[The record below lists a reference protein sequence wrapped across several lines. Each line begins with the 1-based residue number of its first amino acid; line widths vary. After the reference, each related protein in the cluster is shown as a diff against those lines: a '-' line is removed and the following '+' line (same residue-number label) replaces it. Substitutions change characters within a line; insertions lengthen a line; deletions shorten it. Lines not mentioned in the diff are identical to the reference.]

1 MKVTTPFTITAA
13 DSEARTIT
21 GQIVA
26 FDTAAKA
33 STGKVMFKSG
43 SLNPTNVKLN
53 LEHDSARPIGKT
65 LSMEFSPDGKSINAT
80 FKISKT
86 TAGTDAI
93 QEAIDGLRDG
103 FSVEANAIDFAHNE
117 DGTMVVSKADLVGV
131 ALTHNPAFDS
141 ARVSNV
147 AATTSPED
155 SETSSDEAEAQP
167 QQPTEGD
174 VVENTVTEPTAAE
187 TVEASA
193 KVEAT
198 SVAKPVNFIAA
209 RNPVVDPATF
219 LMHKVA
225 AMRGSEESRNYIA
238 AATSSTDNPGLIP
251 TRQLREVVNGLA
263 DSVRAS
269 IDSISSGTLPNAGL
283 IFQIPRITQLPD
295 VAVVDELDTVTP
307 VVMESDFIN
316 VDVKSFK
323 GNQVM
328 SVELADRSDP
338 LFFSELIS
346 NLSAQY
352 ARATNAYNSGVIVGA
367 ATAAPTEYTSPIS
380 AVDLLKFVSDGA
392 VDVYANTFRF
402 ADAIVVSPA
411 QWGNIMSMSV
421 DGRPIYNAL
430 QPQNAAGNAQP
441 RALRGSVNGLD
452 LWVDTALS
460 AAGLG
465 DGSMYVINRDA
476 YTWYESPRLELRTN
490 FINDGSIGIL
500 LYGYGATATKIAAG
514 AYKYVEDN

>member
-13 DSEARTIT
+13 DSESRTIT

-26 FDTAAKA
+26 FDTAANA
-33 STGKVMFKSG
+33 STGKVMFKQG

-53 LEHDSARPIGKT
+53 LEHDSSRPIGKT
-65 LSMEFSPDGKSINAT
+65 LSMEFAPDGKSINAT

-86 TAGTDAI
+86 TAGSDAI

-103 FSVEANAIDFAHNE
+103 FSVEAMAKEFGYNE
-117 DGTMVVSKADLVGV
+117 DGTMVVSSADLVGV
-131 ALTHNPAFDS
+131 ALTHNPAFGDLT
-141 ARVSNV
+141 RVSNV
-147 AATTSPED
+147 AATTAPED
-155 SETSSDEAEAQP
+155 SAPSSDVADASP
-167 QQPTEGD
+167 TSTEGD
-174 VVENTVTEPTAAE
+174 EVENTVEEQAAVE

-193 KVEAT
+193 QVQAT
-198 SVAKPVNFIAA
+198 SIAKPVNFIAA
-209 RNPVVDPATF
+209 RNPINDPATF

-225 AMRGSEESRNYIA
+225 AMRGSEESRSFIA

-251 TRQLREVVNGLA
+251 TRQFREVVNGLA
-263 DSVRAS
+263 DNVRAS
-269 IDSISSGTLPNAGL
+269 IDSISTGTLPTAGL
-283 IFQIPRITQLPD
+283 TFEIPKITQLPD
-295 VAVVDELDTVTP
+295 VSVVDELDEVTP
-307 VVMESDFIN
+307 VVMESEFIP
-316 VDVKSFK
+316 VSVKSFK

-346 NLSAQY
+346 NLSSQY
-352 ARATNAYNSGVIVGA
+352 ARATNAYNSAQIITGA
-367 ATAAPTEYTSPIS
+367 TKTATGYGSDITAAELLAWVS
-380 AVDLLKFVSDGA
+380 AGA
-392 VDVYANTFRF
+392 VSVYSNTFKF

-411 QWGNIMSMSV
+411 MWGRIMSFNV

-441 RALRGSVNGLD
+441 RSLRGSVNGID

-460 AAGLG
+460 GTG
-465 DGSMYVINRDA
+465 DNSMYVINRDA

-514 AYKYVEDN
+514 AYAFAD

>member
-21 GQIVA
+21 GKIVEFGVPA
-26 FDTAAKA
+26 TA
-33 STGKVMFKSG
+33 STGKVMFQRG
-43 SLNPTNVKLN
+43 SLNPANVKLN

-65 LSMEFSPDGKSINAT
+65 LSMELSPDGNSIEAT

-93 QEAIDGLRDG
+93 QEAMDGLRDG
-103 FSVEANAIDFAHNE
+103 FSVEANAIDFNHAK
-117 DGTMVVSKADLVGV
+117 DGTMIVNSADLVGV

-147 AATTSPED
+147 AATTAPED
-155 SETSSDEAEAQP
+155 SESSNDEAEATPTQ
-167 QQPTEGD
+167 TEGD
-174 VVENTVTEPTAAE
+174 AVENTVTEPTAE

-193 KVEAT
+193 PVQA
-198 SVAKPVNFIAA
+198 SAPKPVNFIAT
-209 RNPVVDPATF
+209 RNPIVSPETY

-225 AMRGSEESRNYIA
+225 ATRGSEESRAFIA
-238 AATSSTDNPGLIP
+238 AATASTDNPGLIP

-263 DSVRAS
+263 DNVRAS
-269 IDSISSGTLPNAGL
+269 IDSISNGTLPGAGL
-283 IFQIPRITQLPD
+283 VFQIPKITQLPA
-295 VAVVDELDTVTP
+295 VAQIDELDPVTP
-307 VVMESDFIN
+307 TVMESEFIN

-323 GNQVM
+323 GSQVM

-338 LFFSELIS
+338 LFFTELIS
-346 NLSAQY
+346 NLSSQY
-352 ARATNAYNSGVIVGA
+352 ARATNAYNSAQITSHATFTSSGYGANITAAELLAWVSGA
-367 ATAAPTEYTSPIS
+367 A
-380 AVDLLKFVSDGA
+380 VS
-392 VDVYANTFRF
+392 VYSNTFKF
-402 ADAIVVSPA
+402 ADAIVVSPEM
-411 QWGNIMSMSV
+411 WGRIMSFNV

-441 RALRGSVNGLD
+441 RSLRGSVNGID

-460 AAGLG
+460 GTS
-465 DGSMYVINRDA
+465 DGSMYVLNRDA

-490 FINDGSIGIL
+490 IISDGSIGIL
-500 LYGYGATATKIAAG
+500 MYGYGATATKIGAG
-514 AYKYVEDN
+514 AFLYRE

>member
-1 MKVTTPFTITAA
+1 MKVNTPFTITAA

-33 STGKVMFKSG
+33 STGKVLFKSG
-43 SLNPTNVKLN
+43 SITPANVKLN

-65 LSMEFSPDGKSINAT
+65 LAMELSPDGKSINAT

-86 TAGTDAI
+86 TAGSDAI
-93 QEAIDGLRDG
+93 QEAMDGLRDG
-103 FSVEANAIDFAHNE
+103 FSVEANAIDFGYNE

-147 AATTSPED
+147 AATTEPKD
-155 SETSSDEAEAQP
+155 SETSSDDAEATP
-167 QQPTEGD
+167 TPSTEGD

-187 TVEASA
+187 TVEAA
-193 KVEAT
+193 EVVQA
-198 SVAKPVNFIAA
+198 AAAPKPVNFIAT
-209 RNPVVDPATF
+209 RNPVVSPETF
-219 LMHKVA
+219 LMHQVA
-225 AMRGSEESRNYIA
+225 AARGSETSRAYIA
-238 AATSSTDNPGLIP
+238 AATASTDNPGLIP

-263 DSVRAS
+263 DNVRAS
-269 IDSISSGTLPNAGL
+269 IDSISNGTLPGAGL
-283 IFQIPRITQLPD
+283 VFQIPKITQLPA
-295 VAVVDELDTVTP
+295 VAQIDELDPVTP
-307 VVMESDFIN
+307 TVMESEFIN

-323 GNQVM
+323 GSQVM

-338 LFFSELIS
+338 LFFTELIS
-346 NLSAQY
+346 NLSSQY
-352 ARATNAYNSGVIVGA
+352 ARATNAYNSAQITSHATFTSSGYGANITAAELLAWVSGA
-367 ATAAPTEYTSPIS
+367 A
-380 AVDLLKFVSDGA
+380 VS
-392 VDVYANTFRF
+392 VYSNTFKF
-402 ADAIVVSPA
+402 ADAIVVSPEM
-411 QWGNIMSMSV
+411 WGRIMSFNV

-441 RALRGSVNGLD
+441 RSLRGSVNGID

-460 AAGLG
+460 GVS

-490 FINDGSIGIL
+490 IISDGSIGIL
-500 LYGYGATATKIAAG
+500 MYGYGATATKIGAG
-514 AYKYVEDN
+514 AFLYRE

>member
-21 GQIVA
+21 GKIVE
-26 FDTAAKA
+26 FDVPANA

-43 SLNPTNVKLN
+43 SLNPANVKLN

-65 LSMEFSPDGKSINAT
+65 LSMEFAPDGKSIEAT

-86 TAGTDAI
+86 TAGSDAI
-93 QEAIDGLRDG
+93 QEAMDGLRDG
-103 FSVEANAIDFAHNE
+103 FSVEANANDFGYNE
-117 DGTMVVSKADLVGV
+117 DGTMVVNSADLVGV

-147 AATTSPED
+147 AATTAPENSTPSND
-155 SETSSDEAEAQP
+155 DAEATP
-167 QQPTEGD
+167 TPSTEGD
-174 VVENTVTEPTAAE
+174 AVENTVTEPTTAE
-187 TVEASA
+187 TVEAAEVVQAS
-193 KVEAT
+193 
-198 SVAKPVNFIAA
+198 SVPKPVNFIAT
-209 RNPVVDPATF
+209 RNPIVSPETY

-225 AMRGSEESRNYIA
+225 ATRGSEESRAFIA
-238 AATSSTDNPGLIP
+238 AATASTDNPGLIP

-263 DSVRAS
+263 DDVRAS
-269 IDSISSGTLPNAGL
+269 IDSISTGTLPNAGL
-283 IFQIPRITQLPD
+283 VFQIPKITQLPN
-295 VAVVDELDTVTP
+295 VSVVDELDAVTP
-307 VVMESDFIN
+307 VVMESEFIN

-323 GNQVM
+323 GSQVM

-346 NLSAQY
+346 NLSSQY
-352 ARATNAYNSGVIVGA
+352 ARATNAYNSSQIIAGA
-367 ATAAPTEYTSPIS
+367 TKTATGYGTDITAAELLAWVS
-380 AVDLLKFVSDGA
+380 AGA
-392 VDVYANTFRF
+392 VSVYSNTFKF

-411 QWGNIMSMSV
+411 MWGRIMSFNV

-441 RALRGSVNGLD
+441 RSLRGSVNGID

-460 AAGLG
+460 GTG
-465 DGSMYVINRDA
+465 DDSMYVINRDA

-490 FINDGSIGIL
+490 IISDGSIGIL

-514 AYKYVEDN
+514 AYAFNKD

>member
-1 MKVTTPFTITAA
+1 MKVTTPFTLTAA

-26 FDTAAKA
+26 FDQPANA
-33 STGKVMFKSG
+33 STGKVMFKAG

-53 LEHDSARPIGKT
+53 LEHRPDRPIGKT
-65 LSMEFSPDGKSINAT
+65 LSMELSPDGTSMMAT

-86 TAGTDAI
+86 TAGSDAI

-103 FSVEANAIDFAHNE
+103 FSVEANAIEFGHNE

-147 AATTSPED
+147 AATTAPEN
-155 SETSSDEAEAQP
+155 SEPSTDEAEAQP

-174 VVENTVTEPTAAE
+174 VVENTVTETAAE

-193 KVEAT
+193 QVEA
-198 SVAKPVNFIAA
+198 AAAPKPVNFIAS
-209 RNPVVDPATF
+209 RNPIVSPETF
-219 LMHKVA
+219 LMHSVA
-225 AMRGSEESRNYIA
+225 AARGSEQSRSFIA

-263 DSVRAS
+263 DNVRAS
-269 IDSISSGTLPNAGL
+269 IDSISTNTLPSAGL
-283 IFQIPRITQLPD
+283 TFQIPKITQLPA
-295 VAVVDELDTVTP
+295 VGVVDELDPVTP
-307 VVMESDFIN
+307 TVMESDFID
-316 VDVKSFK
+316 VSVKSFK
-323 GNQVM
+323 GSQVM

-352 ARATNAYNSGVIVGA
+352 ARATNAYNSAQIITGSTKTATGIGTDI
-367 ATAAPTEYTSPIS
+367 TAAEFLTWV
-380 AVDLLKFVSDGA
+380 AGGA
-392 VDVYANTFRF
+392 VSVYSNTFKF
-402 ADAIVVSPA
+402 ADAIVVSP
-411 QWGNIMSMSV
+411 QMWGRIQSFN
-421 DGRPIYNAL
+421 DAGRPIYNAL
-430 QPQNAAGNAQP
+430 NPMNAAGNAQP
-441 RALRGSVNGLD
+441 RSLRGSVNGID

-460 AAGLG
+460 GTG
-465 DGSMYVINRDA
+465 SNSMYVINRDA

-490 FINDGSIGIL
+490 VISDGSIGIL
-500 LYGYGATATKIAAG
+500 MYGYGATATKIGAG
-514 AYKYVEDN
+514 AYAFNAS

>member
-26 FDTAAKA
+26 FDTPANA

-43 SLNPTNVKLN
+43 SLNPANVKLN

-65 LSMEFSPDGKSINAT
+65 LSMEFSPDGKAINAT

-86 TAGTDAI
+86 SAGSDAI

-103 FSVEANAIDFAHNE
+103 FSVEANANDFTHAK
-117 DGTMVVSKADLVGV
+117 DGTMIVTSADLVGV
-131 ALTHNPAFDS
+131 ALTHNPAFGDLT
-141 ARVSNV
+141 RVTNV
-147 AATTSPED
+147 AATEN
-155 SETSSDEAEAQP
+155 SETSTDEAEAQP

-193 KVEAT
+193 PVQAA
-198 SVAKPVNFIAA
+198 SVAKPVNFIAT
-209 RNPVVDPATF
+209 RNPIVSPETF

-225 AMRGSEESRNYIA
+225 AMRGDENSRSFVA
-238 AATSSTDNPGLIP
+238 AATATTDSPGLIP
-251 TRQLREVVNGLA
+251 TRQLREVVNGLSDA
-263 DSVRAS
+263 VRAS
-269 IDSISSGTLPNAGL
+269 IDSISTSTLPSAGMV
-283 IFQIPRITQLPD
+283 FQIPKVTALPTVTQI
-295 VAVVDELDTVTP
+295 DELDPITP
-307 VVMESDFIN
+307 AGLETEFIN

-323 GNQVM
+323 GSSVM

-338 LFFSELIS
+338 LYYQELIS
-346 NLSAQY
+346 TMSQQY
-352 ARATNAYNSGVIVGA
+352 ARTTNTYNSGIILAGA
-367 ATAAPTEYTSPIS
+367 TNTATGIGTDITAAELLSWVS
-380 AVDLLKFVSDGA
+380 AGA
-392 VDVYANTFRF
+392 VSVYANTFKF
-402 ADAIVVSPA
+402 ADAIVVSP
-411 QWGNIMSMSV
+411 QMWGRIMSFNV

-441 RALRGSVNGLD
+441 RSLRGSVNGID

-460 AAGLG
+460 GTG
-465 DGSMYVINRDA
+465 SGSMYVINRDA
-476 YTWYESPRLELRTN
+476 YTWYESARLELRTN
-490 FINDGSIGIL
+490 FIEDGSIGIL
-500 LYGYGATATKIAAG
+500 MYGYGATAKKIGAG
-514 AYKYVEDN
+514 AYKFNAS

>member
-26 FDTAAKA
+26 FDQPANA

-53 LEHDSARPIGKT
+53 LEHDASRPIGKT
-65 LSMEFSPDGKSINAT
+65 LNMELSPDGKSINAT
-80 FKISKT
+80 FKISRT
-86 TAGTDAI
+86 NAGSDAI

-103 FSVEANAIDFAHNE
+103 FSVEANAIEFGHNE

-147 AATTSPED
+147 AATTAPEN
-155 SETSSDEAEAQP
+155 SEPSIDEAEAQP

-174 VVENTVTEPTAAE
+174 VVENTVTETAAE

-193 KVEAT
+193 KVEAAAT
-198 SVAKPVNFIAA
+198 PKPVNFIAS
-209 RNPVVDPATF
+209 RNPIVSPETF
-219 LMHKVA
+219 LMHKVN
-225 AMRGSEESRNYIA
+225 AMRGDEQSRAFIA
-238 AATSSTDNPGLIP
+238 AATATTDSPGLIP
-251 TRQLREVVNGLA
+251 TRQLREVVNGLS

-269 IDSISSGTLPNAGL
+269 IDSISNSTLPSAGMV
-283 IFQIPRITQLPD
+283 FQIPKVTALPTVD
-295 VAVVDELDTVTP
+295 QIDELDPITP
-307 VVMESDFIN
+307 AGLETEFIN

-323 GNQVM
+323 GSSVM

-338 LFFSELIS
+338 LYYSELIS
-346 NLSAQY
+346 AMSAQY
-352 ARATNAYNSGVIVGA
+352 ARETNAYNSA
-367 ATAAPTEYTSPIS
+367 AIITGSTKTATGIGSDITAAEFLTWV
-380 AVDLLKFVSDGA
+380 AGGA
-392 VDVYANTFRF
+392 VSVYSNTFKF
-402 ADAIVVSPA
+402 ADAIVVSP
-411 QWGNIMSMSV
+411 QMWGRIMGFN
-421 DGRPIYNAL
+421 DAGRPIYNAL
-430 QPQNAAGNAQP
+430 NPMNAAGNAQP
-441 RALRGSVNGLD
+441 RSLRGSVNGID

-460 AAGLG
+460 GLG
-465 DGSMYVINRDA
+465 SNSMYVINRDA

-490 FINDGSIGIL
+490 YLEDGSIGIL
-500 LYGYGATATKIAAG
+500 MYGYGATATKIAAG
-514 AYKYVEDN
+514 SYAFNAS

>member
-26 FDTAAKA
+26 FDTPANA

-43 SLNPTNVKLN
+43 SLNPSNVKLN
-53 LEHDSARPIGKT
+53 LEHDASRPIGKT
-65 LSMEFSPDGKSINAT
+65 LSMEFAPDGKSINAT

-86 TAGTDAI
+86 TAGSDAI

-103 FSVEANAIDFAHNE
+103 FSVEANAKDFTHAK
-117 DGTMVVSKADLVGV
+117 DGTMIVSSAEIVGV

-155 SETSSDEAEAQP
+155 SESSTDDAEATP
-167 QQPTEGD
+167 QPTEGD
-174 VVENTVTEPTAAE
+174 VVENTVTEPTAE

-193 KVEAT
+193 PIQAA
-198 SVAKPVNFIAA
+198 SIAKPVNFIAT
-209 RNPVVDPATF
+209 RNPVVSPETY
-219 LMHKVA
+219 LMHSVA
-225 AMRGSEESRNYIA
+225 AARGSEESRSFIA
-238 AATSSTDNPGLIP
+238 AATATTDNPGLIP
-251 TRQLREVVNGLA
+251 TRQFREVVNGLS

-269 IDSISSGTLPNAGL
+269 IDSISNGTLPSAGL
-283 IFQIPRITQLPD
+283 VFQIPKVTQLPA
-295 VAVVDELDTVTP
+295 VAQIDELDAVTP
-307 VVMESDFIN
+307 TVMETEFID

-323 GNQVM
+323 GSQVM

-338 LFFSELIS
+338 LFFTELIS
-346 NLSAQY
+346 ALGAQY
-352 ARATNAYNSGVIVGA
+352 ARATNAYNSGIIIAGA
-367 ATAAPTEYTSPIS
+367 TKTATGYGSDITAAELLAWVS
-380 AVDLLKFVSDGA
+380 AGA
-392 VDVYANTFRF
+392 VSVYSNTFKF

-411 QWGNIMSMSV
+411 MWGRIMSFNV

-441 RALRGSVNGLD
+441 RSLRGSVNGID

-460 AAGLG
+460 GTG
-465 DGSMYVINRDA
+465 DNSMYVINRDA

-490 FINDGSIGIL
+490 VISDGSIGIL
-500 LYGYGATATKIAAG
+500 MYGYGATATKIAAG
-514 AYKYVEDN
+514 AYAFAD

>member
-21 GQIVA
+21 GKIVEFGVPA
-26 FDTAAKA
+26 TA
-33 STGKVMFKSG
+33 STGKVMFQRG
-43 SLNPTNVKLN
+43 SLNPANVKLN

-65 LSMEFSPDGKSINAT
+65 LSMELSPDGNSIEAT

-93 QEAIDGLRDG
+93 QEAMDGLRDG
-103 FSVEANAIDFAHNE
+103 FSVEANAIDFNHAK
-117 DGTMVVSKADLVGV
+117 DGTMIVNSADLVGV

-147 AATTSPED
+147 AATTAPED
-155 SETSSDEAEAQP
+155 SESSSDEAEATPTQ
-167 QQPTEGD
+167 TEGD
-174 VVENTVTEPTAAE
+174 AVENTVTEPTAE

-193 KVEAT
+193 PVQA
-198 SVAKPVNFIAA
+198 SAPKPVNFIAT
-209 RNPVVDPATF
+209 RNPIVSPETY

-225 AMRGSEESRNYIA
+225 ATRGSEESRAFIA
-238 AATSSTDNPGLIP
+238 AATASTDNPGLIP

-263 DSVRAS
+263 DNVRAS
-269 IDSISSGTLPNAGL
+269 IDSISNGTLPTAGL
-283 IFQIPRITQLPD
+283 VFQIPKISQLPA
-295 VAVVDELDTVTP
+295 VAQIDELDPVTP
-307 VVMESDFIN
+307 TVMESEFIN

-323 GNQVM
+323 GSQVM

-346 NLSAQY
+346 NLTAQY
-352 ARATNAYNSGVIVGA
+352 ARATNEYNSAQIIANSAAASTGYGSDITAAELLAWVSGA
-367 ATAAPTEYTSPIS
+367 AVT
-380 AVDLLKFVSDGA
+380 
-392 VDVYANTFRF
+392 VYENTFKF

-411 QWGNIMSMSV
+411 MWGRIMSFN
-421 DGRPIYNAL
+421 DAGRPIYNAL
-430 QPQNAAGNAQP
+430 QPMNAAGNAQP
-441 RALRGSVNGLD
+441 RSLRGSVNGID

-460 AAGLG
+460 GTG
-465 DGSMYVINRDA
+465 DNSMYVINRDA

-490 FINDGSIGIL
+490 IISDGSIGIL
-500 LYGYGATATKIAAG
+500 MYGYGATATKIGYG
-514 AYKYVEDN
+514 AYRFLD

>member
-33 STGKVMFKSG
+33 STGKVLFKAG
-43 SLNPTNVKLN
+43 SLNPANVKLN

-65 LSMEFSPDGKSINAT
+65 LSMEFAPDGKSINAT

-103 FSVEANAIDFAHNE
+103 FSVEANAIDFAYNE
-117 DGTMVVSKADLVGV
+117 DGTMVVSNADLVGV

-147 AATTSPED
+147 AATTAPEN
-155 SETSSDEAEAQP
+155 SESSSDVEEATP
-167 QQPTEGD
+167 TTSTEGD
-174 VVENTVTEPTAAE
+174 AVENVVTEPTTTE
-187 TVEASA
+187 TVEAAAAVQASSA
-193 KVEAT
+193 I
-198 SVAKPVNFIAA
+198 KPVNFIAT
-209 RNPVVDPATF
+209 RNPVVSPETY

-225 AMRGSEESRNYIA
+225 AMRGSEESRTFIA

-263 DSVRAS
+263 DNVRAS
-269 IDSISSGTLPNAGL
+269 IDSISNSTLPSAGL
-283 IFQIPRITQLPD
+283 VFQIPKITQLPSVD
-295 VAVVDELDTVTP
+295 VVDELDAVTP
-307 VVMESDFIN
+307 VVMESEFIS

-323 GNQVM
+323 GSQVM

-338 LFFSELIS
+338 LFYSELIS
-346 NLSAQY
+346 NLTAQY
-352 ARATNAYNSGVIVGA
+352 ARATNEYNSAQIIAGA
-367 ATAAPTEYTSPIS
+367 TKTATGYGTDITAAELLAWVS
-380 AVDLLKFVSDGA
+380 AGA
-392 VDVYANTFRF
+392 VSVYANTFKF
-402 ADAIVVSPA
+402 ADAIVVSP
-411 QWGNIMSMSV
+411 QMWGRIMSFNV

-441 RALRGSVNGLD
+441 RSLRGSVNGID
-452 LWVDTALS
+452 LWVDTALT
-460 AAGLG
+460 GLG
-465 DGSMYVINRDA
+465 DDSMYVINRDA

-490 FINDGSIGIL
+490 IISDGSIGIL
-500 LYGYGATATKIAAG
+500 MYGYGATATKIAAG
-514 AYKYVEDN
+514 AYAFNKD

>member
-26 FDTAAKA
+26 FDTAANA

-43 SLNPTNVKLN
+43 SLNPANVKLN

-93 QEAIDGLRDG
+93 QEAMDGLRDG
-103 FSVEANAIDFAHNE
+103 FSVEANAIEFGHNE

-155 SETSSDEAEAQP
+155 SESSSDEAEAQP

-193 KVEAT
+193 TVQA
-198 SVAKPVNFIAA
+198 SSIAKPVNFIAT
-209 RNPVVDPATF
+209 RNPVVSPETF
-219 LMHKVA
+219 LMHKIA
-225 AMRGSEESRNYIA
+225 AMRGDEQSRSFIA
-238 AATSSTDNPGLIP
+238 AATSTSDNPGLIP
-251 TRQLREVVNGLA
+251 TRQLREVVNGLS
-263 DSVRAS
+263 DNVRAS
-269 IDSISSGTLPNAGL
+269 IDSISSGTLPDAGL
-283 IFQIPRITQLPD
+283 VFQIPKVTQLPD
-295 VAVVDELDTVTP
+295 VSQVNELAAVTP
-307 VVMESDFIN
+307 VELQTQMIS

-323 GNQVM
+323 GSQVM

-338 LFFSELIS
+338 LFFTELIS
-346 NLSAQY
+346 TFTSQY
-352 ARATNAYNSGVIVGA
+352 ARATNEYNSAIIVAGA
-367 ATAAPTEYTSPIS
+367 SNPASGYGNNITAAELLSWVS
-380 AVDLLKFVSDGA
+380 AGA
-392 VDVYANTFRF
+392 VSVYANTFKF
-402 ADAIVVSPA
+402 ADAIVVSP
-411 QWGNIMSMSV
+411 QMWGRIMSFNV

-441 RALRGSVNGLD
+441 RSLRGSVNGID

-460 AAGLG
+460 GTG
-465 DGSMYVINRDA
+465 DNSMYVINRDA

-490 FINDGSIGIL
+490 IISDGSIGIL
-500 LYGYGATATKIAAG
+500 MYGYGATAKKIGAG
-514 AYKYVEDN
+514 AYAYTE

>member
-26 FDTAAKA
+26 FDMPANA
-33 STGKVMFKSG
+33 STGKVMFKAG

-53 LEHDSARPIGKT
+53 LEHDAARPIGKT
-65 LSMEFSPDGKSINAT
+65 LNMELSPDGKSINAT

-103 FSVEANAIDFAHNE
+103 FSVEANAVEFGHNE

-147 AATTSPED
+147 AATTAPEN
-155 SETSSDEAEAQP
+155 SEPSTDDAEAQP

-193 KVEAT
+193 KVEAA
-198 SVAKPVNFIAA
+198 SIAKPVNFIAT

-225 AMRGSEESRNYIA
+225 ATRGNEQSRAFIA
-238 AATSSTDNPGLIP
+238 AATSTSDNPGLIP
-251 TRQLREVVNGLA
+251 TRQLREVVNGLS
-263 DSVRAS
+263 DNVRAS
-269 IDSISSGTLPNAGL
+269 IDSISSGTLPDAGL
-283 IFQIPRITQLPD
+283 VFEIPRVTQLPD
-295 VAVVDELDTVTP
+295 VSQVNELGAVTP
-307 VVMESDFIN
+307 VELHTDFIQ

-323 GNQVM
+323 GSQVM

-338 LFFSELIS
+338 LFFNELIS
-346 NLSAQY
+346 TLTSQY
-352 ARATNAYNSGVIVGA
+352 ARATNAYNSAQIIAGA
-367 ATAAPTEYTSPIS
+367 TKTATGYGTDITAAELLAWVS
-380 AVDLLKFVSDGA
+380 AGA
-392 VDVYANTFRF
+392 VSVYSNTFKF
-402 ADAIVVSPA
+402 ADAIVVSP
-411 QWGNIMSMSV
+411 QMWGRIMSFSV

-441 RALRGSVNGLD
+441 RSLRGSVNGLD

-460 AAGLG
+460 GTG
-465 DGSMYVINRDA
+465 DDSMYVINRDA

-490 FINDGSIGIL
+490 IISDGSVGIL
-500 LYGYGATATKIAAG
+500 MYGYGATATKIAAG
-514 AYKYVEDN
+514 AYAFNKD

>member
-13 DSEARTIT
+13 DSESRTIT

-26 FDTAAKA
+26 FDTAANA
-33 STGKVMFKSG
+33 STGKVMFKQG

-53 LEHDSARPIGKT
+53 LEHDSSRPIGKT
-65 LSMEFSPDGKSINAT
+65 LSMEFAPDGKSINAT

-86 TAGTDAI
+86 TAGSDAI

-103 FSVEANAIDFAHNE
+103 FSVEAMAKEFGYNE
-117 DGTMVVSKADLVGV
+117 DGTMVVSSADLVGV
-131 ALTHNPAFDS
+131 ALTHNPAFGDLT
-141 ARVSNV
+141 RVSNV
-147 AATTSPED
+147 AATTAPED
-155 SETSSDEAEAQP
+155 SAPSSDVADASHTS
-167 QQPTEGD
+167 TEGD
-174 VVENTVTEPTAAE
+174 EVENTVEEQAAVE

-193 KVEAT
+193 QVQAT
-198 SVAKPVNFIAA
+198 SIAKPVNFIAA
-209 RNPVVDPATF
+209 RNPINDPATF

-225 AMRGSEESRNYIA
+225 AMRGSEESRNFIA

-251 TRQLREVVNGLA
+251 TRQFREVVNGLA
-263 DSVRAS
+263 DNVRAS
-269 IDSISSGTLPNAGL
+269 IDSISTGTLPTAGL
-283 IFQIPRITQLPD
+283 TFEIPKITQLPD
-295 VAVVDELDTVTP
+295 VSVVDELDTVTP
-307 VVMESDFIN
+307 VVMESEFIP
-316 VDVKSFK
+316 VSVKSFK

-346 NLSAQY
+346 NLSSQY
-352 ARATNAYNSGVIVGA
+352 ARATNAYNSGQIITGA
-367 ATAAPTEYTSPIS
+367 TKTATGYGSDITAAELLAWVS
-380 AVDLLKFVSDGA
+380 AGA
-392 VDVYANTFRF
+392 VSVYSNTFKF

-411 QWGNIMSMSV
+411 MWGRIMSFNV

-441 RALRGSVNGLD
+441 RSLRGSVNGID

-460 AAGLG
+460 GTG
-465 DGSMYVINRDA
+465 DNSMYVINRDA

-514 AYKYVEDN
+514 AYAFAD

>member
-26 FDTAAKA
+26 FDTPANA

-43 SLNPTNVKLN
+43 SLNPANVKLN
-53 LEHDSARPIGKT
+53 LEHDSSRPIGKT

-86 TAGTDAI
+86 TAGSDAI

-103 FSVEANAIDFAHNE
+103 FSVEANAIDFGHNE
-117 DGTMVVSKADLVGV
+117 DGTMVVNSAELVGV
-131 ALTHNPAFDS
+131 ALTHNPAFNS

-147 AATTSPED
+147 AATTAPDEVSEPSSDD
-155 SETSSDEAEAQP
+155 SESPT
-167 QQPTEGD
+167 PTEGD
-174 VVENTVTEPTAAE
+174 EVENTVTEAPAAE
-187 TVEASA
+187 TVEASQ
-193 KVEAT
+193 
-198 SVAKPVNFIAA
+198 SVQAAAPKPVNFIAA
-209 RNPVVDPATF
+209 RNPIVSPETY
-219 LMHKVA
+219 LMHQVKA
-225 AMRGSEESRNYIA
+225 ARGSEESRAFIA
-238 AATSSTDNPGLIP
+238 AATASTDNPGLIP

-263 DSVRAS
+263 DNVRAS
-269 IDSISSGTLPNAGL
+269 IDSISNGTLPSAGL
-283 IFQIPRITQLPD
+283 VFQIPKITQLPA
-295 VAVVDELDTVTP
+295 VAQIDELDAVTP
-307 VVMESDFIN
+307 TVMESEFIN

-323 GNQVM
+323 GSQVM

-338 LFFSELIS
+338 LFFTELIS
-346 NLSAQY
+346 NLSSQY
-352 ARATNAYNSGVIVGA
+352 ARATNTYNSAQIIAGA
-367 ATAAPTEYTSPIS
+367 TKTATGYGTDITAAELLAWVS
-380 AVDLLKFVSDGA
+380 AGA
-392 VDVYANTFRF
+392 VSVYSNTFKF

-411 QWGNIMSMSV
+411 MWGRIMSFNV

-441 RALRGSVNGLD
+441 RSLRGSVNGID

-460 AAGLG
+460 GTG
-465 DGSMYVINRDA
+465 DDSMYVINRDA

-490 FINDGSIGIL
+490 IISDGSIGIL
-500 LYGYGATATKIAAG
+500 VYGYGATATKIAAG
-514 AYKYVEDN
+514 AYAFNKD

>member
-1 MKVTTPFTITAA
+1 
-13 DSEARTIT
+13 
-21 GQIVA
+21 
-26 FDTAAKA
+26 
-33 STGKVMFKSG
+33 
-43 SLNPTNVKLN
+43 
-53 LEHDSARPIGKT
+53 
-65 LSMEFSPDGKSINAT
+65 
-80 FKISKT
+80 
-86 TAGTDAI
+86 
-93 QEAIDGLRDG
+93 
-103 FSVEANAIDFAHNE
+103 
-117 DGTMVVSKADLVGV
+117 
-131 ALTHNPAFDS
+131 
-141 ARVSNV
+141 
-147 AATTSPED
+147 
-155 SETSSDEAEAQP
+155 
-167 QQPTEGD
+167 
-174 VVENTVTEPTAAE
+174 
-187 TVEASA
+187 
-193 KVEAT
+193 
-198 SVAKPVNFIAA
+198 
-209 RNPVVDPATF
+209 
-219 LMHKVA
+219 MHKVA
-225 AMRGSEESRNYIA
+225 AMRGSEESRAYIA

-269 IDSISSGTLPNAGL
+269 IDSISNGVLPDAGL
-283 IFQIPRITQLPD
+283 VFQIPRITQLPN

-307 VVMESDFIN
+307 VVMESEFIN

-346 NLSAQY
+346 NLSSQY
-352 ARATNAYNSGVIVGA
+352 ARATNLYNSGVILAGS
-367 ATAAPTEYTSPIS
+367 TSAPTEYADPIS
-380 AVDLLKFVSDGA
+380 ATDLLKWVSDGA
-392 VDVYANTFRF
+392 VSVYENTFKF

-452 LWVDTALS
+452 LWVDTALTS
-460 AAGLG
+460 YGVG

-514 AYKYVEDN
+514 AYNYQAS

>member
-1 MKVTTPFTITAA
+1 MKVMTPFTITAA

-33 STGKVMFKSG
+33 STGKVLFKSG
-43 SLNPTNVKLN
+43 SINPANVKLN

-65 LSMEFSPDGKSINAT
+65 LSMELAPDGKSINAT

-86 TAGTDAI
+86 TAGSDAI

-103 FSVEANAIDFAHNE
+103 FSVEANAIDFGYIE
-117 DGTMVVSKADLVGV
+117 DGTMVVNQADLVGV

-147 AATTSPED
+147 AATTAPEISESSP
-155 SETSSDEAEAQP
+155 DEAEATP

-174 VVENTVTEPTAAE
+174 VVENTVIEPDTAE

-193 KVEAT
+193 KIEAA
-198 SVAKPVNFIAA
+198 SIAKPVNFIAT
-209 RNPVVDPATF
+209 RNPIVSPETF

-225 AMRGSEESRNYIA
+225 AMRGDENSRSFIA
-238 AATSSTDNPGLIP
+238 AATATTDSPGLIP
-251 TRQLREVVNGLA
+251 TRQLREVVNGLS

-269 IDSISSGTLPNAGL
+269 IDSISNSTLPSAGMV
-283 IFQIPRITQLPD
+283 FQIPKVTALPT
-295 VAVVDELDTVTP
+295 VAQIDELDPVTP
-307 VVMESDFIN
+307 AGLETEFIN

-323 GNQVM
+323 GSSVM

-338 LFFSELIS
+338 LYYSELIS
-346 NLSAQY
+346 TMTAQY
-352 ARATNAYNSGVIVGA
+352 ARTTNEYNSGIIIGG
-367 ATAAPTEYTSPIS
+367 ATATSSGYGSNIT
-380 AVDLLKFVSDGA
+380 AAELLAWVSGGA
-392 VDVYANTFRF
+392 VSVYENTFKF

-411 QWGNIMSMSV
+411 MWGRIMSFNV

-430 QPQNAAGNAQP
+430 FPQNSAGNAQP
-441 RALRGSVNGLD
+441 RSLRGSVNGID

-460 AAGLG
+460 GTG
-465 DGSMYVINRDA
+465 TGSMYVINRDA
-476 YTWYESPRLELRTN
+476 YTWYESSRLELRTN
-490 FINDGSIGIL
+490 FIEDGSIGIL
-500 LYGYGATATKIAAG
+500 MYGYGATAKKIGAG
-514 AYKYVEDN
+514 AYKFVE

>member
-26 FDTAAKA
+26 FDTPANA

-43 SLNPTNVKLN
+43 SLNPANVKLN
-53 LEHDSARPIGKT
+53 LEHDAARPIGKT

-93 QEAIDGLRDG
+93 QEAMDGLRDG
-103 FSVEANAIDFAHNE
+103 FSVEANAKDFIHAK
-117 DGTMVVSKADLVGV
+117 DGTMVVTSADLVGV

-147 AATTSPED
+147 AATED
-155 SETSSDEAEAQP
+155 SEPSIDEAEATP
-167 QQPTEGD
+167 QQTTEGE
-174 VVENTVTEPTAAE
+174 VVENIATEPTAEA
-187 TVEASA
+187 VEASA
-193 KVEAT
+193 KVEAA
-198 SVAKPVNFIAA
+198 SAPKPVNFIAT
-209 RNPVVDPATF
+209 RNPVVSPETF

-225 AMRGSEESRNYIA
+225 AMRGSEESRNFIA
-238 AATSSTDNPGLIP
+238 AATSSLDNPGLIP

-263 DSVRAS
+263 DNVRAS
-269 IDSISSGTLPNAGL
+269 IDSISTGTLPDAGL
-283 IFQIPRITQLPD
+283 VFQIPKITQLPN

-307 VVMESDFIN
+307 VVMESAFIN

-346 NLSAQY
+346 NLSSQY
-352 ARATNAYNSGVIVGA
+352 ARATNAYNSAVI
-367 ATAAPTEYTSPIS
+367 
-380 AVDLLKFVSDGA
+380 LDGA
-392 VDVYANTFRF
+392 SHVASGYGSNITASELLSWVSGGAVSVYANTFKF
-402 ADAIVVSPA
+402 ADAIVVSP
-411 QWGNIMSMSV
+411 QMWGLIMSFNV

-441 RALRGSVNGLD
+441 RSLRGSVNGID

-460 AAGLG
+460 GTG
-465 DGSMYVINRDA
+465 SDSMYVINRDA
-476 YTWYESPRLELRTN
+476 YTWYESARLELRTN

-514 AYKYVEDN
+514 AYAFNAS